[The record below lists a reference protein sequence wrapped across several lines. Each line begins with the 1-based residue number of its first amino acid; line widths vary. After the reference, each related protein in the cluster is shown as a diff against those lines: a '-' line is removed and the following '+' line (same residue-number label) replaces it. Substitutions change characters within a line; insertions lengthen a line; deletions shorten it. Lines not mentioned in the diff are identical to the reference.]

1 MTYGDLSSFGGYTL
15 RYRGS
20 SSLLFLVG
28 KFHLSFIFFFYT
40 FGELMYVLSM
50 YINSLGV
57 TSKSPGSALVQQ
69 ALVGYPFMGPTAGR
83 ICVNLM

>member
-1 MTYGDLSSFGGYTL
+1 MTYEGLSSFSGYTL
-15 RYRGS
+15 RDRSS

-28 KFHLSFIFFFYT
+28 KFHLSFIFFT
-40 FGELMYVLSM
+40 SGELMYVLSM

-57 TSKSPGSALVQQ
+57 TSNTPGPALAQQ
-69 ALVGYPFMGPTAGR
+69 ALVGYPFGGPTVGR